1 MSVRSRARTLVI
13 ALPFALLVLAT
24 LAIPLPARASFD
36 PEAPPAGAH
45 TQTEGPRYWV
55 GEVEIRYAEDHPLH
69 PPVDLVREGQYA
81 LGQATDGYVGARR
94 GAENHWF
101 ELKELGTDGAA
112 PVYATGIRDLCEQV
126 VGELGNRGLIGVYV
140 APDPAQID
148 PDTGADLRGD
158 DTRLTLVI
166 HTGRVRSVRTF
177 TAGEPAP
184 GAAPIAAESNDYEQI
199 AERSPLQPV
208 GAGDPLAKTELD
220 AYVATLNRLPG
231 RVVDVVITPTLTPGI
246 VNLDYL
252 ISEDKPWSVSS
263 SISNTGTEE
272 TGDWRQRFSYANYQL
287 TGHDDVL
294 LLDYLT
300 GSFDKVNAALGS
312 YETNLPFVYGLRARA
327 NSSWSKYSADQFGF
341 NDVFEGKQY
350 EFGGSLIQ
358 SLVRRPGLFLDATL
372 GARWMHI
379 DVTNFSTEASMPFFV
394 PELALSLER
403 VRSTSRVFARL
414 GFEQS
419 VPFIAGTTSSDIQDF
434 SAAGRS
440 DVDDSWRLVSLDVRG
455 SFFLRPWLRGVPVRA
470 GRALRP
476 RELAHELAWRVGGQ
490 YSLGTRLIPQ
500 AEGVLGGPGTVRGY
514 PQSIVAGDSLL
525 GGSVEYRFHV
535 PLSLVALEP
544 WHLPVVGEFRPG
556 PDSYHRLPDWD
567 LVIAP
572 FFDYGWTWNEKAVPG
587 EENAT
592 LASLGLAFEVVVR
605 QNFSLRLD
613 YGFALRDVEAADVKS
628 GDTEANLAATVRY

>member
-1 MSVRSRARTLVI
+1 MSVRSKARTLAI
-13 ALPFALLVLAT
+13 VLAT
-24 LAIPLPARASFD
+24 LATPLLARANFD
-36 PEAPPAGAH
+36 PDAPPAGAF

-55 GEVEIRYAEDHPLH
+55 GEVDIRYAEDHPLQ
-69 PPVDLVREGQYA
+69 PPVDLIRSGQYA

-94 GAENHWF
+94 GGENYWF
-101 ELKELGTDGAA
+101 ALSELGLDGAA
-112 PVYATGIRDLCEQV
+112 PVYATGVRDLCEQV
-126 VGELGNRGLIGVYV
+126 VSELGNRGLIGVYV
-140 APDPAQID
+140 APDPTQID

-166 HTGRVRSVRTF
+166 HTGRVRAVRTF
-177 TAGEPAP
+177 TAATAPAP
-184 GAAPIAAESNDYEQI
+184 GAPPVASESPDYEQI

-208 GAGDPLAKTELD
+208 GAGDPLAKKELD
-220 AYVATLNRLPG
+220 SYVATLNRLPG

-252 ISEDKPWSVSS
+252 VSEDKPWSISS
-263 SISNTGTEE
+263 SISDTGTEQ

-300 GSFDKVNAALGS
+300 GSFDKVNAVSGS
-312 YETNLPFVYGLRARA
+312 YETNLPFAYGLRARA
-327 NSSWSKYSADQFGF
+327 NSSWSQYAADQFGF
-341 NDVFEGKQY
+341 NDVFKGEQY
-350 EFGGSLIQ
+350 EIGGSLIQ
-358 SLVRRPGLFLDATL
+358 SLVRRPGLFVDGTL

-379 DVTNFSTEASMPFFV
+379 DVTNFSTDASMPFFV
-394 PELALSLER
+394 PELAFSLER
-403 VRSTSRVFARL
+403 VHSTSRMFARL

-419 VPFIAGTTSSDIQDF
+419 MPWVAGTNSSDIDQF

-440 DVDDSWRLVSLDVRG
+440 DVDDSWRVLSADARG
-455 SFFLRPWLRGVPVRA
+455 SFFLVPLLRGIPVRA
-470 GRALRP
+470 GRQLRP
-476 RELAHELAWRVGGQ
+476 YELAHEIAWRVGGQ

-525 GGSVEYRFHV
+525 DGSVEYRFHV

-544 WHLPVVGEFRPG
+544 WHVPLVGEFRPG

-567 LVIAP
+567 FVLAT
-572 FFDYGWTWNEKAVPG
+572 FFDYGQTWNQNAVPG

-592 LASLGLAFEVVVR
+592 LASLGIGLEMTVR
-605 QNFSLRLD
+605 QNFSVRFD
-613 YGFALRDVEAADVKS
+613 YGFALSDVDSADVKA
-628 GDTEANLAATVRY
+628 GDTEANFSATVRY

>member
-1 MSVRSRARTLVI
+1 MSVRSKARTLVI
-13 ALPFALLVLAT
+13 LLAALAT
-24 LAIPLPARASFD
+24 PFVAQADFD
-36 PEAPPAGAH
+36 PTAPPAGEH

-69 PPVDLVREGQYA
+69 PPVDLIRSGHYA
-81 LGQATDGYVGARR
+81 LGQAADGYVGARR
-94 GAENHWF
+94 GGENVWF
-101 ELKELGTDGAA
+101 EMSELGAEGPA
-112 PVYATGIRDLCEQV
+112 PVYATGVRDLCEQV

-158 DTRLTLVI
+158 ATNLTLVI

-177 TAGEPAP
+177 TAGIPTP
-184 GAAPIAAESNDYEQI
+184 GAAPVPTEAPGYQQI

-252 ISEDKPWSVSS
+252 VSEDKPWSVSS
-263 SISNTGTEE
+263 SISDTGTEQ
-272 TGDWRQRFSYANYQL
+272 TGDWRQRFGYANFQL

-294 LLDYLT
+294 LLDYVT
-300 GSFDKVNAALGS
+300 SGFDQVNAVAGS
-312 YETNLPFVYGLRARA
+312 YETSLPFATGLRARA
-327 NSSWSKYSADQFGF
+327 NSSWSEYSADEFGF
-341 NDVFEGKQY
+341 NDAFKGEQY
-350 EFGGSLIQ
+350 EFGGALVQ
-358 SLVRRPGLFLDATL
+358 SLVRRPGVFLDGTL

-379 DVTNFSTEASMPFFV
+379 DVTNFSTDASMPFFV
-394 PELALSLER
+394 PELALAFER
-403 VRSTSRVFARL
+403 QRSTSRMFARL

-419 VPFIAGTTSSDIQDF
+419 LPFIAGTSSSDIRDF
-434 SAAGRS
+434 SSAGRS
-440 DVDDSWRLVSLDVRG
+440 DVDDSWRLLSLDMRG

-476 RELAHELAWRVGGQ
+476 RELAHELAWRIGGQ

-514 PQSIVAGDSLL
+514 PQYIVAGDSLL

-535 PLSLVALEP
+535 PLAIAAVMP
-544 WHLPVVGEFRPG
+544 WHLPLVGEFRPG

-567 LVIAP
+567 LVLAT
-572 FFDYGWTWNEKAVPG
+572 FFDYGQTWNEKAVPG
-587 EENAT
+587 EEDET
-592 LASLGLAFEVVVR
+592 LASLGLGLEVVVR
-605 QNFSLRLD
+605 QNFSVRLD
-613 YGFALRDVEAADVKS
+613 YGFALTDVDSAEVES